1 MGAERKRGVNKR
13 GQAGKAS
20 PSMRVAGGH
29 HLLSSSRDPLK
40 VPVSRLPTRDLE
52 THVSGFRP
60 PVGAHFLTLKEAKS
74 GGNLPPRLVFFYH
87 SDGGQNR
94 APVIPMSGND
104 RSGLRLASGE
114 MNQILNSVG
123 NSSGPSV
130 GASSL
135 VTDANSGLSGGPQL
149 QKSTSFN
156 NESYMG
162 LPASP
167 ISFSSNFSGSSVMD
181 GCSIVQQSSL
191 QEQERIT
198 NAAAA
203 AAEVGSSDAWEGIAV
218 ADRWEAAL
226 IATVAGSVIS
236 NGCTVKSSCRLQRR
250 RADAAVVTA
259 VAKKRSLR
267 KGEGDTNDGSGR
279 WCDRGLGLLRL
290 LLMTAAIK
298 CR

>member
-135 VTDANSGLSGGPQL
+135 VTDANSGLSGGPQ
-149 QKSTSFN
+149 
-156 NESYMG
+156 MH
-162 LPASP
+162 
-167 ISFSSNFSGSSVMD
+167 GSAVSV
-181 GCSIVQQSSL
+181 VL
-191 QEQERIT
+191 NQEKDLVSRGIFIDSV
-198 NAAAA
+198 NI
-203 AAEVGSSDAWEGIAV
+203 VGSFI
-218 ADRWEAAL
+218 
-226 IATVAGSVIS
+226 
-236 NGCTVKSSCRLQRR
+236 VKFTHQ
-250 RADAAVVTA
+250 
-259 VAKKRSLR
+259 
-267 KGEGDTNDGSGR
+267 
-279 WCDRGLGLLRL
+279 
-290 LLMTAAIK
+290 
-298 CR
+298 